1 MSKKVRVRYAPSPTG
16 YLHIGGA
23 RSALFN
29 YLYAKKFNGDFVF
42 RIEDTDIERNIEGAE
57 YSQLHDLIW
66 LNIIPD
72 ESIEKMNPK
81 YAPYRQMEKLDLYRK
96 YAQELID
103 KGYAYECYCTPEEL
117 EESAC
122 IDGCGTF
129 GIFFKIMLPLMM
141 PAIST
146 VAIALYSFAS

>member
-1 MSKKVRVRYAPSPTG
+1 MNKKVRVRYAPSPTG
-16 YLHIGGA
+16 FLHIGGA

-29 YLYAKKFNGDFVF
+29 YLFAKKFNGDFVF

-103 KGYAYECYCTPEEL
+103 KGYAKVAYLYDDYEHTELLKEAEQIAKDNKLGIWDDIKDEEPNYWL
-117 EESAC
+117 
-122 IDGCGTF
+122 IG
-129 GIFFKIMLPLMM
+129 
-141 PAIST
+141 
-146 VAIALYSFAS
+146 

>member
-1 MSKKVRVRYAPSPTG
+1 MEKRVRVRYAPSPTG

-29 YLYAKKFNGDFVF
+29 YLYAKKNHGDFVF

-81 YAPYRQMEKLDLYRK
+81 YAPYRQTEKIDLYRQ
-96 YAQELID
+96 YAQKLID
-103 KGYAYECYCTPEEL
+103 MGVAYECYCSEDKLNESKAEQESRGIVAYKYDRKCLNLTEE
-117 EESAC
+117 
-122 IDGCGTF
+122 
-129 GIFFKIMLPLMM
+129 
-141 PAIST
+141 
-146 VAIALYSFAS
+146 YWR